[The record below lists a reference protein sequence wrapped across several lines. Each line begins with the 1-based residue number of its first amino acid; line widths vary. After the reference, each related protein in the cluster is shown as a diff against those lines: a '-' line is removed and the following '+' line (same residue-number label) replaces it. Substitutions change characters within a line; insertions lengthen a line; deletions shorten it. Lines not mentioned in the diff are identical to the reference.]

1 MGCIHSQSKYAV
13 RFGRIHGPFNVRFTL
28 MTSDTDSRP
37 QQADAT
43 ANFQPATQRLL
54 ILSGVVDFALGV
66 VKVLIGILA
75 NSHAL
80 IADGIHSFSDLITDV
95 MVWFFNRIGAME
107 PDEDHPYGHA
117 RFETFGTLILGTI
130 LIFVAG
136 LLVYDSIQRL
146 MVISDVAL
154 PSWPALVAALASIL
168 VKEWLYHM
176 TVRLGN
182 RSRSK
187 LLIANAW
194 HHRSDAASSVIVLLG
209 VGGAMLGYSW
219 LEMIAAIGVA
229 LMIAQIGWKLA
240 RQSVEELV
248 DTAAAESYVT
258 EIQQSIVGVEGVTGV
273 HSLRT
278 RRMGAD
284 VLADIHL
291 QVNPAISV
299 SEGHHIGEW
308 VSRTLLEEFTEL
320 NDVIVHIDAEDDEL
334 LETRD
339 KNSIPPLR
347 REIRAALN
355 QAWEAD
361 LTSDGIQKMT
371 LHYLN
376 NQVDVELYLY
386 HNHLAAAQ
394 DTDTLRDRLKANVAH
409 LPWVNKVTVW
419 YG

>member
-1 MGCIHSQSKYAV
+1 
-13 RFGRIHGPFNVRFTL
+13 
-28 MTSDTDSRP
+28 MTQDSASDLP
-37 QQADAT
+37 QADNT
-43 ANFQPATQRLL
+43 ANFQPATQKLL
-54 ILSGVVDFALGV
+54 LLSGIVDLALGA

-80 IADGIHSFSDLITDV
+80 IADGIHSFSDLVTDI
-95 MVWFFNRIGAME
+95 MVWFFNRIGTME

-136 LLVYDSIQRL
+136 VLVYDSIQRL
-146 MVISDVAL
+146 MVITDVAL
-154 PSWPALVAALASIL
+154 PSWPALAAALGSIL
-168 VKEWLYHM
+168 VKEWLYHI
-176 TVRLGN
+176 TVHLGN

-194 HHRSDAASSVIVLLG
+194 HHRSDALSSVIVLVG

-229 LMIAQIGWKLA
+229 FMVAQIGWKLA

-258 EIQQSIVGVEGVTGV
+258 EIQQSIEGVEGVRGV

-334 LETRD
+334 IETRD

-355 QAWEAD
+355 KAWATD
-361 LTSDGIQKMT
+361 LTNDDIQKMT

-376 NQVDVELYLY
+376 HQVDVELYL
-386 HNHLAAAQ
+386 HQNHLTAALDSEA
-394 DTDTLRDRLKANVAH
+394 LRQRLKANVSH
-409 LPWVNKVTVW
+409 LPWVNKVIVW

>member
-1 MGCIHSQSKYAV
+1 
-13 RFGRIHGPFNVRFTL
+13 
-28 MTSDTDSRP
+28 
-37 QQADAT
+37 
-43 ANFQPATQRLL
+43 
-54 ILSGVVDFALGV
+54 
-66 VKVLIGILA
+66 
-75 NSHAL
+75 
-80 IADGIHSFSDLITDV
+80 
-95 MVWFFNRIGAME
+95 
-107 PDEDHPYGHA
+107 
-117 RFETFGTLILGTI
+117 
-130 LIFVAG
+130 
-136 LLVYDSIQRL
+136 
-146 MVISDVAL
+146 
-154 PSWPALVAALASIL
+154 
-168 VKEWLYHM
+168 KEWLYHL

-194 HHRSDAASSVIVLLG
+194 HHRSDALSSVIVLFG

-229 LMIAQIGWKLA
+229 LLIAQIGWKLA

-248 DTAAAESYVT
+248 DTAVEESYVT
-258 EIQQSIVGVEGVTGV
+258 EIQQSIEGVEGVSGV

-278 RRMGAD
+278 RRMGSD

-347 REIRAALN
+347 REIREVLN
-355 QAWEAD
+355 HAWAAD
-361 LTSDGIQKMT
+361 LSIDDIQKMT

-376 NQVDVELYLY
+376 NRVDVELYLF
-386 HNHLAAAQ
+386 HDHLNAAMDSQ
-394 DTDTLRDRLKANVAH
+394 ELRQRLEANVNH
-409 LPWVNKVTVW
+409 LPWINKISVW

>member
-1 MGCIHSQSKYAV
+1 
-13 RFGRIHGPFNVRFTL
+13 
-28 MTSDTDSRP
+28 MTQGKASDQ

-43 ANFQPATQRLL
+43 INFQPATRKLL
-54 ILSGVVDFALGV
+54 LLSGVVDLALGV

-75 NSHAL
+75 SSHAL
-80 IADGIHSFSDLITDV
+80 IADGIHSFSDLITDI
-95 MVWFFNRIGAME
+95 MVWFFNRIGTME

-136 LLVYDSIQRL
+136 VLIYDSIQRL
-146 MVISDVAL
+146 MVITDVTL
-154 PSWPALVAALASIL
+154 PGWPALVAAFGSIL
-168 VKEWLYHM
+168 VKEWLYHL

-194 HHRSDAASSVIVLLG
+194 HHRSDALSSVIVLFG

-229 LMIAQIGWKLA
+229 LLIAQIGWKLA

-248 DTAAAESYVT
+248 DTAVEESYVT
-258 EIQQSIVGVEGVTGV
+258 EIQQSIEGVEGVSGV

-278 RRMGAD
+278 RRMGSD

-347 REIRAALN
+347 REIREVLN
-355 QAWEAD
+355 HAWAAD
-361 LTSDGIQKMT
+361 LSIDDIQKMT

-376 NQVDVELYLY
+376 NRVDVELYLF
-386 HNHLAAAQ
+386 HDHLNAAMDSQ
-394 DTDTLRDRLKANVAH
+394 ELRQRLEANVNH
-409 LPWVNKVTVW
+409 LPWINKISVW

>member
-1 MGCIHSQSKYAV
+1 
-13 RFGRIHGPFNVRFTL
+13 
-28 MTSDTDSRP
+28 MTQGKASDQ

-43 ANFQPATQRLL
+43 IDFQPATRKLL
-54 ILSGVVDFALGV
+54 LLSGVVDLALGV

-75 NSHAL
+75 SSHAL
-80 IADGIHSFSDLITDV
+80 IADGIHSFSDLITDI
-95 MVWFFNRIGAME
+95 MVWFFNRIGTME

-136 LLVYDSIQRL
+136 VLIYDSIQRL
-146 MVISDVAL
+146 MVITDVTL
-154 PSWPALVAALASIL
+154 PGWPALVAALGSIL
-168 VKEWLYHM
+168 VKEWLYHL

-194 HHRSDAASSVIVLLG
+194 HHRSDALSSVIVLFG

-229 LMIAQIGWKLA
+229 LLIAQIGWKLA

-248 DTAAAESYVT
+248 DTAVEESYVT
-258 EIQQSIVGVEGVTGV
+258 EIQQSIEGVEGVSGV

-278 RRMGAD
+278 RRMGSD

-347 REIRAALN
+347 REIREVLN
-355 QAWEAD
+355 HAWVAD
-361 LTSDGIQKMT
+361 LSSDDIQKMT

-376 NQVDVELYLY
+376 NRVDVELYLF
-386 HNHLAAAQ
+386 HDHLNAAMDSQ
-394 DTDTLRDRLKANVAH
+394 ELRQRLEANVNH
-409 LPWVNKVTVW
+409 LPWINKISVW

>member
-1 MGCIHSQSKYAV
+1 
-13 RFGRIHGPFNVRFTL
+13 
-28 MTSDTDSRP
+28 
-37 QQADAT
+37 
-43 ANFQPATQRLL
+43 
-54 ILSGVVDFALGV
+54 
-66 VKVLIGILA
+66 
-75 NSHAL
+75 
-80 IADGIHSFSDLITDV
+80 
-95 MVWFFNRIGAME
+95 ME

-136 LLVYDSIQRL
+136 VLIYDSIQRL
-146 MVISDVAL
+146 MVITDVTL
-154 PSWPALVAALASIL
+154 PGWPALVAAFGSIL
-168 VKEWLYHM
+168 VKEWLYHL

-194 HHRSDAASSVIVLLG
+194 HHRSDALSSVIVLFG

-229 LMIAQIGWKLA
+229 LLIAQIGWKLA

-248 DTAAAESYVT
+248 DTAVEESYVT
-258 EIQQSIVGVEGVTGV
+258 EIQQSIEGVEGVSGV

-278 RRMGAD
+278 RRMGSD

-347 REIRAALN
+347 REIREVLN
-355 QAWEAD
+355 HAWAAD
-361 LTSDGIQKMT
+361 LSIDDIQKMT

-376 NQVDVELYLY
+376 NRVDVELYLF
-386 HNHLAAAQ
+386 HDHLNAAMDSQ
-394 DTDTLRDRLKANVAH
+394 ELRQRLEANVNH
-409 LPWVNKVTVW
+409 LPWINKISVW

>member
-1 MGCIHSQSKYAV
+1 
-13 RFGRIHGPFNVRFTL
+13 
-28 MTSDTDSRP
+28 MTQGKASDQ

-43 ANFQPATQRLL
+43 INFQPATRKLL
-54 ILSGVVDFALGV
+54 LLSGVVDLALGV

-75 NSHAL
+75 SSHAL
-80 IADGIHSFSDLITDV
+80 IADGIHSFSDLITDI
-95 MVWFFNRIGAME
+95 MVWFFNRIGTME

-136 LLVYDSIQRL
+136 VLIYDSIQRL
-146 MVISDVAL
+146 MVITDVTL
-154 PSWPALVAALASIL
+154 PGWPALVAAFGSIL
-168 VKEWLYHM
+168 VKEWLYHL

-194 HHRSDAASSVIVLLG
+194 HHRSDALSSVIVLFG

-229 LMIAQIGWKLA
+229 LLIAQIGWKLA

-248 DTAAAESYVT
+248 DTAVEESYVT
-258 EIQQSIVGVEGVTGV
+258 EIQQSIEGVEGVSGV

-278 RRMGAD
+278 RRMGSD

-334 LETRD
+334 LETRE

-347 REIRAALN
+347 REIREVLN
-355 QAWEAD
+355 HAWAAD
-361 LTSDGIQKMT
+361 LSIDDIQKMT

-376 NQVDVELYLY
+376 NRVDVELYLF
-386 HNHLAAAQ
+386 HDHLNAAMDSQ
-394 DTDTLRDRLKANVAH
+394 ELRQRLEANVNH
-409 LPWVNKVTVW
+409 LPWINKISVW

>member
-1 MGCIHSQSKYAV
+1 MTQEKASRLQQTDAAV
-13 RFGRIHGPFNVRFTL
+13 
-28 MTSDTDSRP
+28 
-37 QQADAT
+37 
-43 ANFQPATQRLL
+43 NFQPATQKLL
-54 ILSGVVDFALGV
+54 LLSGAVDLALGV

-80 IADGIHSFSDLITDV
+80 IADGIHSFSDLLTDI
-95 MVWFFNRIGAME
+95 MVWFFNRIGSMA
-107 PDEDHPYGHA
+107 PDEEHPYGHA

-136 LLVYDSIQRL
+136 VLVYDSIQRL
-146 MVISDVAL
+146 IVITDVAL
-154 PSWPALVAALASIL
+154 PSWPALLAALGSIL
-168 VKEWLYHM
+168 VKEWLYHI

-194 HHRSDAASSVIVLLG
+194 HHRTDALSSCIVLLG

-248 DTAAAESYVT
+248 DTAAEESYVT
-258 EIQQSIVGVEGVTGV
+258 EIQQSIEGVEGVRGV

-278 RRMGAD
+278 RRMGPD

-347 REIRAALN
+347 REIREALN
-355 QAWEAD
+355 LAWETD
-361 LTSDGIQKMT
+361 LTSDDIQKMT
-371 LHYLN
+371 LHYLT
-376 NQVDVELYLY
+376 NQVDVELYLN
-386 HNHLAAAQ
+386 HNHLKAALNSEALQ
-394 DTDTLRDRLKANVAH
+394 QSLKTHSSH

>member
-1 MGCIHSQSKYAV
+1 
-13 RFGRIHGPFNVRFTL
+13 
-28 MTSDTDSRP
+28 MTQGKASDQR
-37 QQADAT
+37 QADAT
-43 ANFQPATQRLL
+43 INFQPATQKLL
-54 ILSGVVDFALGV
+54 LLSGVVDLTLGA

-75 NSHAL
+75 SSHAL
-80 IADGIHSFSDLITDV
+80 IADGIHSFSDLITDI
-95 MVWFFNRIGAME
+95 MVWFFNRIGTME

-136 LLVYDSIQRL
+136 VLIYDSIQRL
-146 MVISDVAL
+146 MVINDVTL
-154 PSWPALVAALASIL
+154 PGWPALAAALGSIL
-168 VKEWLYHM
+168 VKEWLYHI

-194 HHRSDAASSVIVLLG
+194 HHRSDALSSVIVLFG

-229 LMIAQIGWKLA
+229 LLIAQIGWKLA

-248 DTAAAESYVT
+248 DTAAEESYVT
-258 EIQQSIVGVEGVTGV
+258 EIQQSIEGVEGVRGV

-278 RRMGAD
+278 RRMGSD

-347 REIRAALN
+347 REIREVLSR
-355 QAWEAD
+355 AWVAD
-361 LTSDGIQKMT
+361 LSSDDIQKMT

-376 NQVDVELYLY
+376 NRVDVELYLL
-386 HNHLAAAQ
+386 HSHLAAAMDSKALQ
-394 DTDTLRDRLKANVAH
+394 QRLETDVSH
-409 LPWVNKVTVW
+409 LPWINKITVW

>member
-1 MGCIHSQSKYAV
+1 
-13 RFGRIHGPFNVRFTL
+13 
-28 MTSDTDSRP
+28 
-37 QQADAT
+37 
-43 ANFQPATQRLL
+43 
-54 ILSGVVDFALGV
+54 
-66 VKVLIGILA
+66 
-75 NSHAL
+75 
-80 IADGIHSFSDLITDV
+80 
-95 MVWFFNRIGAME
+95 
-107 PDEDHPYGHA
+107 
-117 RFETFGTLILGTI
+117 
-130 LIFVAG
+130 
-136 LLVYDSIQRL
+136 
-146 MVISDVAL
+146 
-154 PSWPALVAALASIL
+154 
-168 VKEWLYHM
+168 
-176 TVRLGN
+176 
-182 RSRSK
+182 

-194 HHRSDAASSVIVLLG
+194 HHRSDALSSVIVLVG

-229 LMIAQIGWKLA
+229 FMVAQIGWKLA

-258 EIQQSIVGVEGVTGV
+258 EIQQSIEGVEGVRGV

-334 LETRD
+334 IETRD

-355 QAWEAD
+355 KAWATD
-361 LTSDGIQKMT
+361 LTNDDIQKMT

-376 NQVDVELYLY
+376 HQVDVELYL
-386 HNHLAAAQ
+386 HQNHLTAALDSEA
-394 DTDTLRDRLKANVAH
+394 LRQRLKANVSH
-409 LPWVNKVTVW
+409 LPWVNKVIVW